1 MTDYLPQIY
10 PNMKMPKAE
19 KRGDS
24 YRMSFMHDGERY
36 RVTRD
41 TAKECERWVML
52 KMLELK
58 TQEKNKS
65 IGRITF
71 LLTDLFDDYLDKVG
85 KHKKTGLYIE
95 RKLKIIKRDYP
106 NLVAL
111 NVGDITPKD
120 LTAWRNSRLKQVSAG
135 TVLREISLLSA
146 IFSYAQKELFIINN
160 NPFAQVSKPKEPKS
174 RNRRISNDEIK
185 IITDALQYEQGTKPT
200 EPRHYVAWCFL
211 FAIETAMRRGEILQI
226 TRDNI
231 YDDYIHLPDT
241 KNGESRNVPLLNSA
255 KELLKLIDHNDNK
268 LIPHTTNSFK
278 KSWERGLNRSG
289 IKDLNFHDTRH
300 EAITRFVELRK
311 IPVEILAKI
320 TGHKTISILINTYY
334 NPTASDISKMLN
346 GS

>member
-1 MTDYLPQIY
+1 
-10 PNMKMPKAE
+10 MPKAE

-24 YRMSFMHDGERY
+24 YRMSFMYDGQRY

-41 TAKECERWVML
+41 TAKECEQWVML

-58 TQEKNKS
+58 TQRKDAS
-65 IGRITF
+65 IGRIVF

-85 KHKKTGLYIE
+85 KHKKTAKYI
-95 RKLKIIKRDYP
+95 RDKLKVIKRDYP

-111 NVGDITPKD
+111 NVADITPKT
-120 LTAWRNSRLKQVSAG
+120 LTTWRNSRLKQVSAG

-146 IFSYAQKELFIINN
+146 VFSYAQKELFIINS
-160 NPFAQVSKPKEPKS
+160 NPFSQVSKPKEPKS
-174 RNRRISNDEIK
+174 RNRRISDDEIK
-185 IITDALQYEQGTKPT
+185 TITNALQYEQGTKPT
-200 EPRHYVAWCFL
+200 EPRHYVAWVFL
-211 FAIETAMRRGEILQI
+211 FALETAMRRGEILVI

-241 KNGESRNVPLLNSA
+241 KNGEPRNVPLLNSA
-255 KELLKLIDHNDNK
+255 KELLKLIDHDDNK
-268 LIPHTTNSFK
+268 LIPHTENSFK
-278 KSWERGLNRSG
+278 KSWQRGLNKSG
-289 IKDLNFHDTRH
+289 LKDLHFHDTRH

-311 IPVEILAKI
+311 VPVEILAKI
-320 TGHKTISILINTYY
+320 TGHKTISVLINTYY